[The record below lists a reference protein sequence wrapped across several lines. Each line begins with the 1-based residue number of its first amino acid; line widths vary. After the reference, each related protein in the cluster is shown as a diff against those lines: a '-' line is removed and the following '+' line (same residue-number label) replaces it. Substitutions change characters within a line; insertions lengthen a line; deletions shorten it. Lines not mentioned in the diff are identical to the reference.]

1 MENRSP
7 TLSSHGRAPA
17 GAAHPA
23 LTGGPVQV
31 APTVPPLAS
40 PTEHA
45 ADRKLEWCQPA
56 SSSAPPP
63 AGRALDLRLR
73 RRLHGGHGRGA
84 RDEVLRAAPGDE
96 VDELLAGLVGA
107 RGRGRDPE
115 QHGDGHEEEPRGDEQ
130 RPEEGQHGAE
140 PRPERGDRDGGRGH
154 DRHQG
159 RGLEPVLP
167 H

>member
-1 MENRSP
+1 MEKSYATEATAARRPGQPTRHLQVGPYRLPPPWHCWSRPGGRSTP
-7 TLSSHGRAPA
+7 RT
-17 GAAHPA
+17 
-23 LTGGPVQV
+23 
-31 APTVPPLAS
+31 
-40 PTEHA
+40 
-45 ADRKLEWCQPA
+45 A
-56 SSSAPPP
+56 SSNGASQPPPPP

-73 RRLHGGHGRGA
+73 RRLHGGHGRGV

-140 PRPERGDRDGGRGH
+140 PRPERGDRDGGRRH